1 MALMQ
6 KVRAYHAA
14 LAVLTVLAYLTGD
27 FGLVHDWLGYAV
39 AAIVGFRLLWAV
51 FNPRQLG
58 LNRFYPE
65 FDGLRF
71 DNAYRHPAVS
81 KMFILGIA
89 VTLIGATLSGVAMD
103 GGRAIGLADVA
114 IVSPAQANGDDNG
127 REDDGDN
134 GNGDELLE
142 EFHES
147 SSNLLIL
154 FVILHAG
161 YLLLFKRPLAR
172 FMLYRDR
179 RKVNSK
185 PE

>member
-6 KVRAYHAA
+6 KVRAYHGA

-39 AAIVGFRLLWAV
+39 AGIICFRLLWAL

-71 DNAYRHPAVS
+71 DNAWRHPAVS
-81 KMFILGIA
+81 KALILGIA
-89 VTLIGATLSGVAMD
+89 ITLIGATLSGVAMD
-103 GGRAIGLADVA
+103 GGRAIGLADTA
-114 IVSPAQANGDDNG
+114 LVSPALANGDDDARD
-127 REDDGDN
+127 REN
-134 GNGDELLE
+134 GNGDEFLE
-142 EFHES
+142 EIHES
-147 SSNLLIL
+147 LSNLLIL

-161 YLLLFKRPLAR
+161 YLLLFRRPLAR
-172 FMLYRDR
+172 FMLFRDR
-179 RKVNSK
+179 RKH
-185 PE
+185 